1 MIYRSYIYNIKNLTI
16 KNDIINRTVKIYCII
31 DIIIINIWTQSIWRI
46 GYIVGLIYEIY
57 ITRMNYDDS
66 KSGNLFW
73 LLCAFGYFIIP
84 RSRGVLS
91 ALRTVHHQIADT
103 GEPLVCNFLLSIY
116 FLIPLNRYYNDK
128 LICHP

>member
-1 MIYRSYIYNIKNLTI
+1 
-16 KNDIINRTVKIYCII
+16 
-31 DIIIINIWTQSIWRI
+31 
-46 GYIVGLIYEIY
+46 
-57 ITRMNYDDS
+57 MNYDDS

-91 ALRTVHHQIADT
+91 ALRTVGTSSDSRHT